1 MIKKVISKGIHDF
14 KKLRENNCYY
24 VDKSM
29 LIYEL
34 ITQCAEVTI
43 IPRPRRFG
51 KTLNMT
57 MLQYFFEKPL
67 DGVSNAHLFEGL
79 AITQYPEI
87 MVWQGTRPVIFI
99 TFKGIKDSTWQGCYE
114 KIIDIIASEYK
125 RFDCVLN
132 KTFTEKDE
140 QAIFTAIK
148 TQAATKVQYENALKF
163 LSMHVHRVSGTKPII
178 LIDEYDAPMQSGF
191 ESEYYEEIK
200 NFMYSFFC
208 AGLKDNNNLEFAVIT
223 GILRVAKESIFSGM
237 NNSVCHS
244 LLNDTYAD
252 KFGFLQSEV
261 DTMLEYYQVPI
272 PRDEIKHWYNG
283 YRVGRPKVDAQGN
296 EYFTTIYNPWAII
309 ECVKTKSLGNF
320 WVNTGGSFLIQETMR
335 QASATDKQ
343 DLIAILEGQPVT
355 KTINDAIVF
364 RDIYRDSSA
373 MWSFLVFTGYL
384 TWSTRND
391 RLGETIAQLMLPNYE
406 VQASIKKMIAS
417 WFIDERFK
425 CKDQFDQM
433 VSGIQNGIPELFLQK
448 FHDNVLASMS
458 YFDLGADGESVY
470 QAFTLGILVS
480 LADTHEVTTN
490 RESGTGRY
498 DLCIIPHDPTQ
509 PGAIIE
515 FKRRLFITQGPLAK
529 FAQEAL
535 DQIKAKKY
543 TTVMKARGIKT
554 IAKIGIA
561 FERKLMAWNF
571 ELCEGDMVVEQKA
584 HTTESLAPAALE
596 KI

>member
-1 MIKKVISKGIHDF
+1 MMVKKKISKGIHDF
-14 KKLRENNCYY
+14 KELIEGNCYY

-29 LIYEL
+29 LIHEL
-34 ITQCAEVTI
+34 MAQGPDKVTI

-57 MLQYFFEKPL
+57 MLKYFFEKPL
-67 DGVSNAHLFEGL
+67 DGVSHTHLFEDL
-79 AITQYPEI
+79 AITTYSEI
-87 MVWQGTRPVIFI
+87 MVRQGTYPVIFI
-99 TFKGIKDSTWQGCYE
+99 TFKGIKSSTWQKCYKE
-114 KIIDIIASEYK
+114 LVDVIVEECERHKNLLNSNVIDQSWK
-125 RFDCVLN
+125 DHLKVLIS
-132 KTFTEKDE
+132 KKADE
-140 QAIFTAIK
+140 IDYAK
-148 TQAATKVQYENALKF
+148 SLHF
-163 LSMHVHRVSGTKPII
+163 LSKALHAVYQVKPII

-223 GILRVAKESIFSGM
+223 GILRVAKESMFSGM
-237 NNSVCHS
+237 NNSVSYS
-244 LLNDTYAD
+244 LLNDAYAE
-252 KFGFLQSEV
+252 KFGFLQHEV
-261 DTMLEYYQVPI
+261 DAMLEYFNVPI

-283 YRVGRPKVDAQGN
+283 YRVGRPKVDAQGK

-309 ECVKTKSLGNF
+309 ECVKTKALGNF
-320 WVNTGGSFLIQETMR
+320 WVNTGGHALIQETMR
-335 QASATDKQ
+335 YASDTDKQ

-355 KTINDAIVF
+355 KTISDAIVF

-391 RLGETIAQLMLPNYE
+391 RLGETIVQLMLPNYE
-406 VQASIKKMIAS
+406 VRASIKKMIIG
-417 WFIDERFK
+417 WFNDERLEGKIQFK
-425 CKDQFDQM
+425 QM
-433 VSGIQNGIPELFLQK
+433 VNGIRDGIPELFLQM

-458 YFDLGADGESVY
+458 YFDLGIDGESVY

-498 DLCIIPHDPTQ
+498 DLCIIPHDSTQ
-509 PGAIIE
+509 PGTIIE
-515 FKRRLFITQGPLAK
+515 FKRRQIARQGKLAT

-535 DQIKAKKY
+535 DQIKVKKY
-543 TTVMKARGIKT
+543 TSIMKARKITT
-554 IAKIGIA
+554 IAKIGVS
-561 FERKLMAWNF
+561 FERKQMAWTY
-571 ELCEGDMVVEQKA
+571 EVEENGVIVDHDEYSDEQSL
-584 HTTESLAPAALE
+584 TTHPE
-596 KI
+596 